1 VVLKF
6 GLPGECTWAREAA
19 SARIDDELAELESL
33 RLDRHLR
40 ACPACFAQVAGM
52 GSVAIAIR
60 SGALEQPTSRVFTPR
75 RPRRPRRIGPV
86 AVGAGLVLGAVS
98 LGLVGLPGGSPGP
111 VPAAIA
117 AGDAPSARAD
127 ATEQRLLARL
137 WSAVEPPQGRMDA
150 V

>member
-19 SARIDDELAELESL
+19 SARIDDELDALDSL

-60 SGALEQPTSRVFTPR
+60 DGALEQPMNRIFTPQ
-75 RPRRPRRIGPV
+75 RPLRARRIGPA
-86 AVGAGLVLGAVS
+86 AVGAGLVLGAMS
-98 LGLVGLPGGSPGP
+98 FGLAELPGGSPGP
-111 VPAAIA
+111 VPAAIS

-127 ATEQRLLARL
+127 ATRQRLLARL
-137 WSAVEPPQGRMDA
+137 WSAVAPPQGRMDA